1 MLVTSSISGTMR
13 RLLQANPWRVKE
25 KKERTHT
32 ARKEEPLSVKGNDK
46 TPSYIASSAL
56 SRNASFADMM
66 SAMSKKNKVNSCN
79 IHSNQCIEFDV
90 KVLTVV
96 FAKSVCV
103 SFQPRNRQ
111 FCTIAET
118 LNYFNPSYFGTN
130 VLVTR

>member
-1 MLVTSSISGTMR
+1 MYARDLYFGYDEAPPSSKSMESQG
-13 RLLQANPWRVKE
+13 KE
-25 KKERTHT
+25 RERTHT

-56 SRNASFADMM
+56 NRNASFADMM
-66 SAMSKKNKVNSCN
+66 SAMSKRRKNKVNSCN

-96 FAKSVCV
+96 FAIIGMCV

-118 LNYFNPSYFGTN
+118 LNYILIQVISDQ
-130 VLVTR
+130 